1 MGGRSG
7 SALPRSYRNIFFA
20 STLFLVILAAGCI
33 RPSRPDPQS
42 SDLPVFV
49 APTII
54 VIQAVTPGSNLPT
67 QPIPTAAPTSSLN
80 SPDCVDDFTFI
91 NDLNYPDGTEVSH
104 ASIIQKQWIVQN
116 SGTCTWTSGYT
127 IRNVDGPA
135 MSANPSQALTS
146 AVPGSQVTIA
156 ITFIAPTQPGEYKS
170 SWQPYNPAGEA
181 FGKPFYIDIIV
192 TP

>member
-7 SALPRSYRNIFFA
+7 SSQPHSIRNIFVA
-20 STLFLVILAAGCI
+20 SASLLILLAAGCI

-49 APTII
+49 APTIV

-170 SWQPYNPAGEA
+170 SWQAFNPSGQS
-181 FGKPFYIDIIV
+181 FSKSLWIDIIV